1 MTPALTSGYEFKRLP
16 LEPIPPGTNILL
28 SGPSIN
34 GTRQLLLEILADNDG
49 QEGLMLIS
57 TDDSAEAT
65 AQAFEDAGGVFDT
78 SRACLID
85 CTKDGTSSDGP
96 VREVSSPGDLTGIG
110 MEFSSLY
117 ESLLGRDQPRARIGL
132 DSVSTLLLF
141 AEDFRAVFR
150 FLHTMTSR
158 VRTGEGL
165 CVATID
171 PEATDQKALGTVAQA
186 FDARFD
192 VREGGE
198 FRVRGLEGQPDG
210 WLSVD

>member
-1 MTPALTSGYEFKRLP
+1 MTPALTTRYEFERLP
-16 LEPIPPGTNILL
+16 LEPIPAGTNILL

-34 GTRQLLLEILADNDG
+34 GTRQLLLELLADNDG
-49 QEGLMLIS
+49 NDGVMLVS

-65 AQAFEDAGGVFDT
+65 AKAFEDAGGVFDT
-78 SRACLID
+78 SRTCVLD
-85 CTKDGTSSDGP
+85 CTKDGTSGDGP
-96 VREVSSPGDLTGIG
+96 IREVSSPADLTGIG

-117 ESLLGRDQPRARIGL
+117 ESLLGREHPRARIGL
-132 DSVSTLLLF
+132 DSVSTLLMF

-150 FLHTMTSR
+150 FLHTLTSR
-158 VRTGEGL
+158 IRTGEGL
-165 CVATID
+165 GVATID
-171 PEATDQKALGTVAQA
+171 PEATDQKALGTISQA

-198 FRVRGLEGQPDG
+198 FRVRGLDDQPDG